1 SVSDRCVHWCGCYPN
16 SLHCNARW
24 TGKRRGSDG
33 AEASVASRGGSGRN
47 SDRDG
52 RSTCQRGSIPRQR
65 CLWRILRHPIP
76 KQNTANRLRNATRII
91 VVGSGSSSHR
101 SLDAGQSG
109 EENLDLEALTS
120 FFGVSAILLGIGIY
134 GLATK
139 RSAIRILF
147 AVELIYNAA
156 NLNIIAFA
164 RLRNPPIVTGQVI
177 VLFSI
182 ALAAMEAA
190 VGLAII
196 IVAFRL
202 NNEIDLRKLT
212 RLRG

>member
-1 SVSDRCVHWCGCYPN
+1 MEP
-16 SLHCNARW
+16 
-24 TGKRRGSDG
+24 
-33 AEASVASRGGSGRN
+33 
-47 SDRDG
+47 
-52 RSTCQRGSIPRQR
+52 
-65 CLWRILRHPIP
+65 
-76 KQNTANRLRNATRII
+76 
-91 VVGSGSSSHR
+91 
-101 SLDAGQSG
+101 
-109 EENLDLEALTS
+109 LTS

-164 RLRNPPIVTGQVI
+164 RLRNPPIITGQVV

-212 RLRG
+212 RLKG

>member
-1 SVSDRCVHWCGCYPN
+1 MEP
-16 SLHCNARW
+16 
-24 TGKRRGSDG
+24 
-33 AEASVASRGGSGRN
+33 
-47 SDRDG
+47 
-52 RSTCQRGSIPRQR
+52 
-65 CLWRILRHPIP
+65 
-76 KQNTANRLRNATRII
+76 
-91 VVGSGSSSHR
+91 
-101 SLDAGQSG
+101 
-109 EENLDLEALTS
+109 LTS

-190 VGLAII
+190 VGLSII

-212 RLRG
+212 RLKG